1 MKTSNKKIILFSL
14 GAGIILGCVFA
25 GASVF
30 AKVYYHGRFPSNTSL
45 AGIDISYKTITEG
58 NGLVETKV
66 ADFQKEK
73 IEISYKEQSH
83 KFTLEE
89 LGVNILLSKTLG
101 LLEKNDASELSVTD
115 FLPTPGNFI
124 EKKHNILVE
133 VDEEK
138 LLKTLDE
145 TFHFTELEGK
155 SAAFYFNEEGDLAIS
170 EEKDGEAI
178 NKQEI
183 VASLEDVAGNLA
195 TKDIK
200 ITTNFQKPVT
210 KKEDL
215 EKQRPKIEEIL
226 NKKITL
232 IDPIYSGDY
241 DFYLRDHLDW
251 LEFVTSQKIKV
262 PYLKEMTVT
271 GEIPQNLPGEKTVT
285 LAIKKSALDTYV
297 DTEISRWLDRPTEDV
312 KIYMGTNGE
321 IIAEGKGVNGRKVQR
336 NSLKQAIELALANDI
351 TEIPIPVIDVPANYK
366 IDAEVQKMGIKER
379 ISQGHTSYYGSPT
392 NRLHN
397 IKTGAT
403 RFDGVII
410 QPGQEFSF
418 NTTLG
423 IVDGSTGYRKELVIK
438 PEGTLPEFG
447 GGLCQV
453 STTMYRAILFAGLPV
468 TDRAPHSYAVSYYSQ
483 VLGHGL
489 DATIYLGGQDLKFTN
504 DTGYP
509 ILVHTYTVDD
519 YELYFDFYG
528 TADGRSVELEGPK
541 IYGHTKS
548 GPTEY
553 IETDQVAPG
562 QTKQV
567 EKAHNGFSADWLYYL
582 TDASGKTTTQTLH
595 SVYRAVPNK
604 IWVGRGE
611 APESAAT
618 GPAPAPTQEFATP

>member
-155 SAAFYFNEEGDLAIS
+155 SAAFYFNEEGNLAIS

-226 NKKITL
+226 K
-232 IDPIYSGDY
+232 
-241 DFYLRDHLDW
+241 
-251 LEFVTSQKIKV
+251 
-262 PYLKEMTVT
+262 
-271 GEIPQNLPGEKTVT
+271 
-285 LAIKKSALDTYV
+285 KKS
-297 DTEISRWLDRPTEDV
+297 
-312 KIYMGTNGE
+312 
-321 IIAEGKGVNGRKVQR
+321 
-336 NSLKQAIELALANDI
+336 
-351 TEIPIPVIDVPANYK
+351 
-366 IDAEVQKMGIKER
+366 
-379 ISQGHTSYYGSPT
+379 
-392 NRLHN
+392 
-397 IKTGAT
+397 
-403 RFDGVII
+403 
-410 QPGQEFSF
+410 
-418 NTTLG
+418 
-423 IVDGSTGYRKELVIK
+423 
-438 PEGTLPEFG
+438 
-447 GGLCQV
+447 
-453 STTMYRAILFAGLPV
+453 
-468 TDRAPHSYAVSYYSQ
+468 
-483 VLGHGL
+483 
-489 DATIYLGGQDLKFTN
+489 
-504 DTGYP
+504 
-509 ILVHTYTVDD
+509 
-519 YELYFDFYG
+519 
-528 TADGRSVELEGPK
+528 RS
-541 IYGHTKS
+541 
-548 GPTEY
+548 
-553 IETDQVAPG
+553 
-562 QTKQV
+562 
-567 EKAHNGFSADWLYYL
+567 
-582 TDASGKTTTQTLH
+582 
-595 SVYRAVPNK
+595 
-604 IWVGRGE
+604 
-611 APESAAT
+611 
-618 GPAPAPTQEFATP
+618 